1 MADYVGRPV
10 GTGYVNPHSL
20 IAVRLLT
27 RGDEPFSV
35 DLIKERIEDAKRL
48 RERFYPDR
56 NSWRAV
62 FSESDFLP
70 GLIVD
75 RYGDWLSVQALTQGM
90 ERLLPDVLDALR
102 EVYKPSGIVLRNDS
116 KLRALEGL
124 PLEKKIAYGEYG
136 GSYRD

>member
-1 MADYVGRPV
+1 MADYAGRPV

-27 RGDEPFSV
+27 RGDEPFSAG
-35 DLIKERIEDAKRL
+35 LLKKRIGDAKRL
-48 RERFYPDR
+48 RERFYPER

-75 RYGDWLSVQALTQGM
+75 KYRGLAV
-90 ERLLPDVLDALR
+90 
-102 EVYKPSGIVLRNDS
+102 
-116 KLRALEGL
+116 RAG
-124 PLEKKIAYGEYG
+124 
-136 GSYRD
+136 R